1 MAEADHRP
9 DLDGEYHVGET
20 YASRV
25 DTGDRVAV
33 IGQITKR
40 STVDAKLLVG
50 VWEGRECGDR
60 KRVEQAFWD
69 ITPPMYCDIC
79 EKKSVHWVPRKN
91 RWQYSD
97 YRKLRLKPLP
107 EEMDDDREYID
118 AHLTG
123 ALARRDLEAGD
134 HVTVVAEFQRYHEQ
148 GQTVATDVL
157 DAEDV
162 TVDDDSLGEEDLA
175 DYRDRLDAIA
185 AAEDPI
191 PLLVDSVAT
200 DHFGDEHLKESLLL
214 LLVRGNDAESMRGTI
229 HMMLLGDPGTGK
241 TDFGEALVELA
252 PRGTKASGNSGTSA
266 AGLTAA
272 ITRDDFSDSEFTIS
286 AGAIPQSSGGAVF
299 IDELDSA
306 DETDQEAMLEAME
319 SQIINIQKA
328 GREATLEASTA
339 VLSGANPEDGNF
351 REDEPPHQQTRVPS
365 PLLTR
370 FDLMFVTRERE
381 EREEIASIA
390 GHIIDNHD
398 VEVRDQRGLDVDD
411 SLRESVEG
419 EIETDV
425 LRAYLA
431 AARQLRP
438 VFADEEVKEVLKTW
452 YVETKTRIIAEKDHD
467 FPVTPRSAQDLI
479 RLAEASAKLRHS
491 ETVDLVDAERAT
503 RLKGRSFRELGLETP
518 EMQVETDDD
527 GKLVA
532 DHAETPTAAVTEA
545 VEELKMQSSAYGADR
560 DEVAVAAAEAS
571 DLSVQE
577 ARGLVED
584 MIEAGTLNEVGDGR
598 LTA

>member
-1 MAEADHRP
+1 VSQAAEDEHV
-9 DLDGEYHVGET
+9 DGEFHVGET

-25 DTGDRVAV
+25 DTGDTVAV
-33 IGQITKR
+33 TGQITKR
-40 STVDAKLLVG
+40 TTVDPKLVVG
-50 VWEGRECGDR
+50 AWECHRCGHFEE
-60 KRVEQAFWD
+60 VEQSFWD
-69 ITPPMYCDIC
+69 ITPPPVCRGC
-79 EKKSVHWVPRKN
+79 ENKSVHWIPRKR
-91 RWQYSD
+91 RWTYQD

-123 ALARRDLEAGD
+123 ALARRNLEAGD
-134 HVTVVAEFQRYHEQ
+134 HVTVRAEFQRYHEK
-148 GQTVATDVL
+148 GKTVATDVL

-162 TVDDDSLGEEDLA
+162 AVDDSLDEADLQE
-175 DYRDRLDAIA
+175 YREQLDAIA
-185 AAEDPI
+185 AAEDPV
-191 PLLVDSVAT
+191 PTLVASVAT

-241 TDFGEALVELA
+241 TDFGEALVALA

-306 DETDQEAMLEAME
+306 DERDQEAMLEAME
-319 SQIINIQKA
+319 SQVINTQKA
-328 GREATLEASTA
+328 GRKATLEASTA

-381 EREEIASIA
+381 EREEIANIA

-411 SLRESVEG
+411 SLREQVEG

-438 VFADEEVKEVLKTW
+438 VFAAEEVKEVLKTW
-452 YVETKTRIIAEKDHD
+452 YVETKTRIIAEQDHD

-491 ETVDLVDAERAT
+491 ETVELVDAERAT

-518 EMQVETDDD
+518 EMRVETDED
-527 GKLVA
+527 GTSLPI
-532 DHAETPTAAVTEA
+532 TPRRRP
-545 VEELKMQSSAYGADR
+545 LP
-560 DEVAVAAAEAS
+560 
-571 DLSVQE
+571 
-577 ARGLVED
+577 
-584 MIEAGTLNEVGDGR
+584 
-598 LTA
+598 

>member
-1 MAEADHRP
+1 MNAVAEEDV
-9 DLDGEYHVGET
+9 DGEYHVGET

-25 DTGDRVAV
+25 GTGDTVAV
-33 IGQITKR
+33 TGQITKR
-40 STVDAKLLVG
+40 TTIDAKLLVG
-50 VWEGRECGDR
+50 VWECRDCRRRE
-60 KRVEQAFWD
+60 RVQQAFWD
-69 ITPPMYCDIC
+69 ITPPMYCDSC

-91 RWQYSD
+91 RWQYGD

-107 EEMDDDREYID
+107 EEMDDDREHID

-134 HVTVVAEFQRYHEQ
+134 QVTVVAEFERYHEQ
-148 GQTVATDVL
+148 GKTVATDVL
-157 DAEDV
+157 DAEAV
-162 TVDDDSLGEEDLA
+162 FVDDDSLDEDDLA
-175 DYRDRLDAIA
+175 AYREQLDEIA

-191 PLLVDSVAT
+191 PTLVDSVAT
-200 DHFGDEHLKESLLL
+200 DHFGDQHLKEALLL
-214 LLVRGNDAESMRGTI
+214 LLVRGNDAASMRGTI

-252 PRGTKASGNSGTSA
+252 PRGKKASGNSGTSA

-286 AGAIPQSSGGAVF
+286 AGAIPQCSGGAVF

-319 SQIINIQKA
+319 SQVINIQKA

-351 REDEPPHQQTRVPS
+351 REDEPPHQQTNVPS

-381 EREEIASIA
+381 EREEIANIA

-398 VEVRDQRGLDVDD
+398 VEIRDQRGLDVDD
-411 SLRESVEG
+411 SLRESVEP
-419 EIETDV
+419 EVEEDV

-431 AARQLRP
+431 AARQLEP
-438 VFADEEVKEVLKTW
+438 VFASQEVKDVLETW
-452 YVETKTRIIAEKDHD
+452 YVETKTRIIAEEDRE

-518 EMQVETDDD
+518 AMEVETDED
-527 GKLVA
+527 GNLVA

-545 VEELKMQSSAYGADR
+545 VEELKMQSSEYGADP
-560 DEVAVAAAEAS
+560 EAVAVAAAETS
-571 DLSVQE
+571 DLSVRE
-577 ARGLVED
+577 AEALVED
-584 MIEAGTLNEVGDGR
+584 MIEAGTLSEVGGGR

>member
-1 MAEADHRP
+1 VSGAVDD

-25 DTGDRVAV
+25 ETGDIVAV
-33 IGQITKR
+33 TGQITKR
-40 STVDAKLLVG
+40 TTVDPKLLVG
-50 VWEGRECGDR
+50 IWECHECR
-60 KRVEQAFWD
+60 TQERVQQAYWD
-69 ITPPMYCDIC
+69 LTPPMFC
-79 EKKSVHWVPRKN
+79 EDCGKKSVHWIPRKN
-91 RWQYSD
+91 RWEYDD

-107 EEMDDDREYID
+107 EEMDDDREHID

-123 ALARRDLEAGD
+123 ELARRDLEAGD
-134 HVTVVAEFQRYHEQ
+134 HVTVIAEFERYHEQ
-148 GQTVATDVL
+148 GKTVATDVL
-157 DAEDV
+157 DARDV
-162 TVDDDSLGEEDLA
+162 IVDDDSLDEDDLA
-175 DYRDRLDAIA
+175 EYRERLDEIA
-185 AAEDPI
+185 AAENPI
-191 PLLVDSVAT
+191 PLLIDSVAS

-229 HMMLLGDPGTGK
+229 HMMMLGDPGTGK

-272 ITRDDFSDSEFTIS
+272 ITRDDFSSSEFTIS

-306 DETDQEAMLEAME
+306 NEEDQESMLEAME
-319 SQIINIQKA
+319 SQVINLQKA
-328 GREATLEASTA
+328 GRDATLEASTT
-339 VLSGANPEDGNF
+339 VLAGANPEEGNF
-351 REDEPPHQQTRVPS
+351 REDEPPHQQTKVPS

-381 EREEIASIA
+381 EREEIANIA
-390 GHIIDNHD
+390 GHIIDVHD
-398 VEVRDQRGLDVDD
+398 VEVRDQRGLDVDE
-411 SLRESVEG
+411 SLRESVDG
-419 EIETDV
+419 EIEEDV

-431 AARQLRP
+431 AARQLEP
-438 VFADEEVKEVLKTW
+438 VFASEEVKEVLKTW

-467 FPVTPRSAQDLI
+467 FPVTPRSAQDII

-503 RLKGRSFRELGLETP
+503 RLKSRSFAELGLETP
-518 EMQVETDDD
+518 DMVVETDDD
-527 GKLVA
+527 GNLLA
-532 DHAETPTAAVTEA
+532 DHAETPTAAVREA

-560 DEVAVAAAEAS
+560 EAVAERAAEES

-577 ARGLVED
+577 ARRLVED
-584 MIEAGTLNEVGDGR
+584 MVEAETLAEVGDRR

>member
-1 MAEADHRP
+1 MPEAIHD

-25 DTGDRVAV
+25 DTGDTVAV
-33 IGQITKR
+33 TGQITKR
-40 STVDAKLLVG
+40 TTVDPKLLVG
-50 VWEGRECGDR
+50 VWECRDCRRRE
-60 KRVEQAFWD
+60 RVQQAFWD
-69 ITPPMYCDIC
+69 ITPPMYCEDC
-79 EKKSVHWVPRKN
+79 QKKSVHWIPRKN
-91 RWQYSD
+91 RWEYGD

-134 HVTVVAEFQRYHEQ
+134 HVTVRAEFQRYHEQ
-148 GQTVATDVL
+148 GKTVATDVL
-157 DAEDV
+157 DAEAV
-162 TVDDDSLGEEDLA
+162 HVDDDSLDESDLA
-175 DYRDRLDAIA
+175 EYRDRLDTIA

-200 DHFGDEHLKESLLL
+200 DHFGDEHLKEALLL

-241 TDFGEALVELA
+241 TDFGEALVDLA

-306 DETDQEAMLEAME
+306 DEADQEAMLEAME
-319 SQIINIQKA
+319 SQVINIQKA

-381 EREEIASIA
+381 EREEIANIA

-411 SLRESVEG
+411 SLRDQVEG

-425 LRAYLA
+425 LRE
-431 AARQLRP
+431 P
-438 VFADEEVKEVLKTW
+438 VFANEEVKEVLKTW

-467 FPVTPRSAQDLI
+467 FPVTPRSAQDII

-503 RLKGRSFRELGLETP
+503 RLKGRSFSELGLETP
-518 EMQVETDDD
+518 DMVVETDDD
-527 GKLVA
+527 GNLVS
-532 DHAETPTAAVTEA
+532 DHAETPTAAVREA

-560 DEVAVAAAEAS
+560 DEVAVAAADAS
-571 DLSVQE
+571 DLSEQE
-577 ARGLVED
+577 ARRLVED
-584 MIEAGTLNEVGDGR
+584 MIEAGTLAEVGDGR